1 MIPGMQNYIRETAR
15 RLPDKLAVHAGAT
28 RLTYADLDRLSDGF
42 AAYLQSIGVERGDRV
57 VLCLGNVPEMVV
69 AFWAT
74 LKIGAVVS
82 PVGVELQDSK
92 VEYMLRDSGAKVF
105 VTTSD
110 REDDLPG
117 LLAHISSLE
126 HILWYGPEDAT
137 PSGAVNIEE
146 AMEGAPEKL
155 VPSSHIDIDLAMII
169 YTSGSTGEPKGVMHT
184 HRSMLTAGESL
195 GTYLDYREEDKVICA
210 LPLSFD
216 YGLYQVILC
225 GRVGATLILEKD
237 VSWPVLFLKKIASE
251 KATILPAVPTLFTL
265 LCTQNKK
272 FGLDVS
278 SIRAV
283 TNTGAA
289 LTRKHISEI
298 QESFPN
304 AAIFSMYGLTECKR
318 CTWLPPEDIDRKPG
332 SVGFAIPNTEMW
344 IAGDSGEKLGPNQP
358 GQLVIRGGT
367 VMRGYWQKPD
377 KTAEKLKDGPLPG
390 EKVLYTG
397 DRCMIDEEGYLY
409 FLGRMD
415 QMIKSRGV
423 KVSPKEIEDYLY
435 KLSTVKDAVVLGVP
449 HPEFGEALYAFV
461 RATPGESLT
470 PGELQSY
477 CKSGLENYKVP
488 EWIEVLP
495 SFPLTPNGKF
505 NLLALKERAR
515 KQLAV
520 EDGTVVGEADANAIA
535 ADSAPPAADVDVDAD
550 ADADAD
556 AAAPDAADSATVD
569 SGAADAALQT
579 DQILTP

>member
-1 MIPGMQNYIRETAR
+1 MQNYLRQIAR
-15 RLPDKLAVHAGAT
+15 QLPDKLAVHAGAT
-28 RLTYADLDRLSDGF
+28 RMTYRELDLLSDGF
-42 AAYLQSIGVERGDRV
+42 AAHLQSLGVDRGDRV
-57 VLCLGNVPEMVV
+57 VICLGNVPEMVV

-74 LKIGAVVS
+74 LKAGAVVS

-92 VEYMLRDSGAKVF
+92 IEYMLRDSGAKVF

-110 REDDLPG
+110 RKDNFTA
-117 LLAHISSLE
+117 LLEGIPSLE
-126 HILWYGPEDAT
+126 KILWYGPEDAT
-137 PSGAVNIEE
+137 PDGVENLNIAMAGSAE
-146 AMEGAPEKL
+146 AL
-155 VPSSHIDIDLAMII
+155 LPSNHIDIDLAMII

-184 HRSMLTAGESL
+184 HRSMLTAGDSL

-225 GRVGATLILEKD
+225 ARVGATLILEKD
-237 VSWPVLFLKKIASE
+237 VSWPVLFLKKIAKE

-265 LCTQNKK
+265 LCSQNKK
-272 FGLDVS
+272 FGLDMS

-289 LTRKHISEI
+289 LTRKHIEEI
-298 QESFPN
+298 QEGFPKTQ
-304 AAIFSMYGLTECKR
+304 IYSMYGLTECKR

-344 IAGDSGEKLGPNQP
+344 IAGEKGERLGPNQP

-367 VMRGYWQKPD
+367 VMRGYWQKPE

-390 EKVLYTG
+390 EKVLHTG

-435 KLSTVKDAVVLGVP
+435 KLPTVKDAVVLGMP

-461 RATPGESLT
+461 RATPGQSLT
-470 PGELQSY
+470 TGEIQSY
-477 CKSGLENYKVP
+477 CKDGLETYKVP
-488 EWIEVLP
+488 EWIEVLN
-495 SFPLTPNGKF
+495 SFPQTPNGKF

-515 KQLAV
+515 LALTSP
-520 EDGTVVGEADANAIA
+520 ELI
-535 ADSAPPAADVDVDAD
+535 
-550 ADADAD
+550 
-556 AAAPDAADSATVD
+556 
-569 SGAADAALQT
+569 T
-579 DQILTP
+579 DQIVGA